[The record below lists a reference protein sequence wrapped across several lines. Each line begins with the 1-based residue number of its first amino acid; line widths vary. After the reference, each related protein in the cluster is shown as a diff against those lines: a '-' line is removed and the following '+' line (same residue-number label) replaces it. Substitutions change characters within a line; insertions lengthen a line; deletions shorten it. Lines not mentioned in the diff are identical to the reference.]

1 MSDTEMRQVV
11 LDLGLEDLIPLW
23 EIADACRGEG
33 SASSADESERLSA
46 LSETLVN
53 LFRSGHIRVFVGPW
67 QQRDPPEA
75 EPVQS
80 EALLRDLRR
89 YSVAAEQR
97 EHLDRVY
104 YVNVENLPR

>member
-1 MSDTEMRQVV
+1 VSDTEMRQVI
-11 LDLGLEDLIPLW
+11 LDLLLEDLIPLW

-33 SASSADESERLSA
+33 SGSSADESERLSA

-67 QQRDPPEA
+67 QQNDPAEA

-89 YSVAAEQR
+89 YSVVAEQR
-97 EHLDRVY
+97 EDLDRVY
-104 YVNVENLPR
+104 YVNDENLPH